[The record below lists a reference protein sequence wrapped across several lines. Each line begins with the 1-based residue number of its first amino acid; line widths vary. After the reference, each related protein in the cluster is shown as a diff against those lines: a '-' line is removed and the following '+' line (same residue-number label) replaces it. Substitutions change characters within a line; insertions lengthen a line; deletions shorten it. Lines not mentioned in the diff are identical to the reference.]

1 MKKTMLKNKLLSVFL
16 IGALTITSFHMAPP
30 LEVHG
35 EKGEGT
41 VYARRSFDSSYDS
54 QYAYDGN
61 DLGCTYTPEKTTFKV
76 WTPDATSVV
85 LCRYEKGN
93 GGNVI
98 GEVPM
103 TKGNKG
109 VWSVTVT
116 GDIVNTYYT
125 YKVTVN
131 GTTKEAVDIYAK
143 AAGVN
148 GDRAMVVD
156 LDSTDP
162 VNWDKNY
169 QREKTLLS
177 DIIVWEVHIRD
188 FSIDASS
195 GVSQANRGKYK
206 AFTEDTTVNGAGRV
220 ASCVNYLKE
229 LGVTHVQILPMYD
242 YASVDETRVSTSL
255 DSNYNWGYDPK
266 NYNVPEGSYSSDPYD
281 GNVRIREVKEMIQ
294 ALHDAGIKVIMD
306 VVYNHTYDTADSNFN
321 KIMPDYYYKIN
332 SDLSY
337 NNQSGCGNATRSESA
352 MYRKFMI
359 DSVSYWAEEYNLD
372 GFRFDLMG
380 IHDVDTMNQ
389 IRSALDRKF
398 GEDTIVL
405 YGEGWTGDGQYDPNS
420 AHKANE
426 AKLDDGIGY
435 FNDQI
440 RDAIKGEHKFDGTI
454 GLVQTNYF
462 SGDYLEP
469 GQKWP
474 NNIFGGIMGSVGR
487 TDGQYGMWRP
497 FWSKSS
503 NCSLSYTSAHDNL
516 TLWDKLTEGV
526 GKNYSSM
533 DERLIKMNKMA
544 GSVILVSKGG
554 AFMQAG
560 EEFARTK
567 YGDDNSYASPDSK
580 NKIDWNRVSTYSA
593 IQKYYQGMISIRKA
607 FSGFTSITT
616 RSGNN
621 WEPSN
626 NNLTWISKEEGGL
639 IGFYETNNVPGEW
652 DRIAV
657 LINNAT
663 SNKTV
668 NLTGSDSWV
677 IIADGN
683 TAGLEMI
690 KETGSSVEVP
700 GKSVVVAVP
709 KKTFNDNRVTANR
722 APIISVSE
730 SFQVPAGERLSFTVA
745 VSDPD
750 GDAVTMTYDGVP
762 DGAVFNPSTGTF
774 LWEQPVSGSYT
785 LTFTASDGKAQSTK
799 NVNLTVKEKGALE
812 KEKLESALLEAKE
825 RLSSAQSAPADYEAA
840 AIEDLQTVIAE
851 ATELL
856 SSVREPEVY
865 ESAAEDLEAAIRAC
879 VSLKANPVIRIK
891 ADGWSSPAVYV
902 WKGEGDSA
910 VKLAGG
916 WPGTKLTTK
925 DSEGFY
931 VYELPEGTTGYSLVV
946 NDGAPGTSTQT
957 SDITAIA
964 GSVDI
969 TVTSFTGKTCAFD
982 RQDREVGTG
991 RVEIDKSGLN
1001 TQIAKGEQVMQEN
1014 PGSAWLPTLKTC
1026 LDEAKAVRGDTAAT
1040 QVQINRT
1047 VRALKKSIRA
1057 VEENGPGPETD
1068 IQISFVDGSAAY
1080 VYDGSPKKPDMLVKD
1095 GERTLTKGTDYEVSY
1110 LNNINACTAQASDG
1124 QAPTAV
1130 VTGINSYDG
1139 KIVANNRLTFTIKP
1153 KTLTDSNVSITG
1165 TYTYSGSPVIPSV
1178 SVIDNAAELE
1188 KEEDYEITYS
1198 NNKNAGAATV
1208 TVTGTGN
1215 YTGTVQKE
1223 FTIEKAEIPAGA
1235 PEAEMTVAV
1244 GPLSNLQLGSGW
1256 EWSESDM
1263 DKVIEHQQ
1271 EMDVTV
1277 VYRGEDKDNY
1287 NIITVPVRL
1296 KGIDCG
1302 HEEEYIQTKGAKA
1315 ATCTEEGYS
1324 GDRICT
1330 NCMTRIAPGD
1340 VISATG
1346 HQWES
1351 APRVDKEA
1359 DCTNE
1364 GRKSIH
1370 CSACEEVKDVEAIP
1384 KTGHQENA
1392 PTIVTKATCLT
1403 AGQQL
1408 IDCSNCGTILDVS
1421 IIKALG
1427 HTGGRATCRSQ
1438 AVCERCSQP
1447 YGSYGNIHTW
1457 DDGTVTKPATA
1468 TEDGIRTYTCIECR
1482 IETKTEIIPKTGGG
1496 GGSTS
1501 GGNTTPGK
1509 DPQQQGSLK
1518 AGESVTDSTSK
1529 ATYKVTQADAAAK
1542 TVAFVSPTDQSKTVT
1557 IPDTIV
1563 VNGITYQV
1571 TSIAD
1576 NAFKGDKVVQTVNMG
1591 SNIKTIGKNAFS
1603 GCTKLKKVTLSKNL
1617 STIESKALYKCTS
1630 LTSITIPS
1638 KVSKI
1643 GSQAF
1648 YGCKKLKKI
1657 TFKTTKLTTKKVG
1670 SKAFKGIA
1678 AKATIKVPKKKLA
1691 DYKKLLKAKGVGSK
1705 AEIKK

>member
-1 MKKTMLKNKLLSVFL
+1 MKGHMLKRNLISIFL
-16 IGALTITSFHMAPP
+16 AGMLMITSFHMAPA

-54 QYAYDGN
+54 QNAYDGD
-61 DLGCTYTPEKTTFKV
+61 DLGCTYTPQKTTFKV
-76 WTPDATSVV
+76 WTPEASSVV

-93 GGNVI
+93 GGSVI
-98 GEVPM
+98 EEVPM
-103 TKGNKG
+103 TKGAKG

-116 GDIVNTYYT
+116 GNIVNTYYT

-131 GTTKEAVDIYAK
+131 GTTNEAVDIYAK

-162 VNWDKNY
+162 VNWDRNY
-169 QREKTLLS
+169 EREKTLLS

-195 GVSQANRGKYK
+195 GVSQGNRGKYK
-206 AFTEDTTVNGAGRV
+206 AFTEDTTVNGEGRV

-281 GNVRIREVKEMIQ
+281 GNVRITEVKEMIQ

-321 KIMPDYYYKIN
+321 KIMPDYYYKLN

-352 MYRKFMI
+352 MFRKFMV

-380 IHDVDTMNQ
+380 IHDVTTMNQ
-389 IRSALDRKF
+389 IRSTLDKKF

-405 YGEGWTGDGQYDPNS
+405 YGEGWTGDGSYDSNS

-426 AKLDDGIGY
+426 SKLDDGIGY

-462 SGDYLEP
+462 PGSYLEE
-469 GQKWP
+469 GAKWP
-474 NNIFGGIMGSVGR
+474 NNVFGGIMGSVGR
-487 TDGQYGMWRP
+487 TDGEWGMWRP

-567 YGDDNSYASPDSK
+567 NGDDNSYSSPDSV
-580 NKIDWNRVSTYSA
+580 NRIDWNRVSTYSA

-616 RSGNN
+616 RSGDN
-621 WEPSN
+621 WNPSN
-626 NNLTWISKEEGGL
+626 NNLTWISKDEKGL
-639 IGFYETNNVPGEW
+639 IGFYETNNVSGEW
-652 DRIAV
+652 NRIAV

-668 NLTGSDSWV
+668 NLTGSNNWV

-683 TAGLEMI
+683 TAGLEKI
-690 KETGSSVEVP
+690 KETGSNVEVP

-709 KKTFNDNRVTANR
+709 KETFEANQVSANW
-722 APIISVSE
+722 APVISVSG
-730 SFQVPAGERLSFTVA
+730 SFQVSAGESLSFTVA

-750 GDAVTMTYDGVP
+750 GDAVTMTAAGVP
-762 DGAVFNPSTGTF
+762 DGAVFNTSTGVF
-774 LWEQPVSGSYT
+774 LWEKPVVGNYT
-785 LTFTASDGKAQSTK
+785 LTLTASDGKAQSTK
-799 NVNLTVKEKGALE
+799 NVTLTVREKGALE
-812 KEKLESALLEAKE
+812 KEKLESALLKAKE

-840 AIEDLQTVIAE
+840 AIEDLQAVIAE
-851 ATELL
+851 AAVLL
-856 SSVREPEVY
+856 QSVSKPEVY

-879 VSLKANPVIRIK
+879 SPLKANPVIRIK
-891 ADGWSSPAVYV
+891 AEGWSTPAVYV
-902 WKGEGDSA
+902 WQGDGDSA
-910 VKLAGG
+910 VKLAGD
-916 WPGTKLTTK
+916 WPGTKLATK

-931 VYELPEGTTGYSLVV
+931 VYELPVGTTGYSVIV
-946 NDGAPGTSTQT
+946 NDGATNTGTQT
-957 SDITAIA
+957 GNINGIA

-969 TVTSFTGKTCAFD
+969 TVTSFTGSTCTFD
-982 RQDREVGTG
+982 RQDREVGNG

-1001 TQIAKGEQVMQEN
+1001 TQIAKGEQVVREN
-1014 PGSAWLPTLKTC
+1014 PDSARLPMLKTC
-1026 LDEAKAVRGDTAAT
+1026 LDEAKAVRQDTAAT
-1040 QVQINRT
+1040 QVEINRT

-1057 VEENGPGPETD
+1057 VEENEPGPETD
-1068 IQISFVDGSAAY
+1068 IRISFVDESPAY
-1080 VYDGSPKKPDMLVKD
+1080 IYDGNPKEPDMLVKD
-1095 GERTLTKGTDYEVSY
+1095 GERTLTKGTDYKVSY
-1110 LNNINACTAQASDG
+1110 LNNINACREASDG
-1124 QAPTAV
+1124 QMPTAI

-1139 KIVANNRLTFTIKP
+1139 KIVTNNRLTFTIEP

-1165 TYTYSGSPVIPSV
+1165 TYTYSGTPVIPTV
-1178 SVIDNAAELE
+1178 TVTDGAVGLE
-1188 KEEDYEITYS
+1188 KGRDYEIAYS
-1198 NNKNAGAATV
+1198 NNINAGPATV
-1208 TVTGTGN
+1208 TVTGAGN
-1215 YTGTVQKE
+1215 YTGTVRKE
-1223 FTIEKAEIPAGA
+1223 FTIEKADIPADA
-1235 PEAEMTVAV
+1235 PESQMTVAA
-1244 GPLSNLQLGSGW
+1244 GPLSNLRLGSGW
-1256 EWSESDM
+1256 EWDEADK
-1263 DKVIEHQQ
+1263 DKVINNQQ
-1271 EMDVTV
+1271 ELDVTV
-1277 VYRGEDKDNY
+1277 VYVGADKENY
-1287 NIITVPVRL
+1287 HTVSISVRL
-1296 KGIDCG
+1296 TGIDCQ
-1302 HEEEYIQTKGAKA
+1302 HEEEYIQQKGVKA
-1315 ATCTEEGYS
+1315 ATCTEDGYS
-1324 GDRICT
+1324 GDTMCAKCNIL
-1330 NCMTRIAPGD
+1330 IEKGSI
-1340 VISATG
+1340 VSKTG
-1346 HQWES
+1346 HQWE
-1351 APRVDKEA
+1351 AEPTVDEEA
-1359 DCTNE
+1359 TCTKT
-1364 GRKSIH
+1364 GKQSIH
-1370 CSACEEVKDVEAIP
+1370 CSNCNEVKDEKIIP
-1384 KTGHQENA
+1384 KTEHRQNT
-1392 PTIVTKATCLT
+1392 PTVEREATCTT
-1403 AGQQL
+1403 AGEQL
-1408 IDCSNCGTILDVS
+1408 IDCSICGERLDVNV
-1421 IIKALG
+1421 IPALG
-1427 HTGGRATCRSQ
+1427 HTGGTATCRSQ
-1438 AVCERCSQP
+1438 AVCARCGQP
-1447 YGSYGNIHTW
+1447 YGSYGDIHNW
-1457 DDGTVTKPATA
+1457 DSGTVTKPATA

-1482 IETKTEIIPKTGGG
+1482 NETKTEIIPKTGSTGG
-1496 GGSTS
+1496 
-1501 GGNTTPGK
+1501 TT
-1509 DPQQQGSLK
+1509 QGSLK
-1518 AGESVTDSTSK
+1518 TGDSVTDSASK
-1529 ATYKVTQADAAAK
+1529 ATYKVTQADAATK
-1542 TVAFVSPTDQSKTVT
+1542 TVAFVSPTGQSKTVT
-1557 IPDTIV
+1557 IPNTIV
-1563 VNGITYQV
+1563 INGITYQV
-1571 TSIAD
+1571 TSIEAG
-1576 NAFKGDKVVQTVNMG
+1576 AFKNNKTLSTIKMG
-1591 SNIKTIGKNAFS
+1591 SNIKTIGNNAFY
-1603 GCTKLKKVTLSKNL
+1603 GCSKLKKVTVSKNL
-1617 STIESKALYKCTS
+1617 AQIGSKAFYKCTS
-1630 LTSITIPS
+1630 LTSITIPA

-1643 GSQAF
+1643 GSKAF

-1657 TFKTTKLTTKKVG
+1657 TIKTTKLTSKKVG
-1670 SKAFKGIA
+1670 SKAFGGIA
-1678 AKATIKVPKKKLA
+1678 AKATIQVPKKKLTS
-1691 DYKKLLKAKGVGSK
+1691 YKKILKARGVGSK
-1705 AEIKK
+1705 ATIKK